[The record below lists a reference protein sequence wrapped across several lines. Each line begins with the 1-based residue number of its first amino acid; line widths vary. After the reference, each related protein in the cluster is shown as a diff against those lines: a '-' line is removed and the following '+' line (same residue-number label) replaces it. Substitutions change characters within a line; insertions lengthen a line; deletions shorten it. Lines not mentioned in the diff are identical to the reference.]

1 MAPRRLWC
9 WGWFFFG
16 WGFFDVGGGDP
27 GGEFSGVIGV
37 ILVFIFDDA
46 CELAAW
52 LKPGLFVVRDPLAK
66 ASGNSQKKR

>member
-1 MAPRRLWC
+1 M
-9 WGWFFFG
+9 
-16 WGFFDVGGGDP
+16 GGGDP